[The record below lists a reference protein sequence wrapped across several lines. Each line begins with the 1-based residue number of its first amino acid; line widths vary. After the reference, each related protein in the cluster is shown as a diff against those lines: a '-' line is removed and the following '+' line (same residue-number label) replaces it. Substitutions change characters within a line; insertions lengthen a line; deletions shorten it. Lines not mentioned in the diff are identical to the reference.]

1 MYHNPVLLNESIEGL
16 RIDPNGIYVDVTF
29 GGGGHSREILNRLSG
44 GRLLAFDQDRDAL
57 KNSINDDRFTLINHN
72 FTFLMNFLKLHEAF
86 PVDGILADLGVSSH
100 QFDEGQRGF
109 STRFDAPLDMR
120 MGQNNTMT
128 AAELVNTYSEKE
140 LIRILKEFGELKN
153 AYHVARGI
161 IKTREIKPIATT
173 AELIAAVK
181 TYFPVHKLNK
191 YLAMV
196 FQALRIEVN
205 DEMNALKTLLTE
217 GMKAL
222 KPGGRMVVISY
233 HSLEDRLVKNYFKS
247 GNFDG
252 LLEKD
257 FYGNIQVDFKNISGR
272 PITPGIEETE
282 TNPRARS
289 AILRIAEKK

>member
-161 IKTREIKPIATT
+161 IK
-173 AELIAAVK
+173 
-181 TYFPVHKLNK
+181 
-191 YLAMV
+191 
-196 FQALRIEVN
+196 
-205 DEMNALKTLLTE
+205 
-217 GMKAL
+217 
-222 KPGGRMVVISY
+222 
-233 HSLEDRLVKNYFKS
+233 
-247 GNFDG
+247 
-252 LLEKD
+252 
-257 FYGNIQVDFKNISGR
+257 
-272 PITPGIEETE
+272 
-282 TNPRARS
+282 
-289 AILRIAEKK
+289 